1 MIKFFRRIRQKLLSE
16 NKFTKYIFY
25 AIGEIVLVVIG
36 ILIALGIN
44 NWNEKRKEVNF
55 ELQLLYSFK
64 DGLKKDLQDLEG
76 NVRWHKRGLAAAD
89 TILFALEND
98 KDYDIDKIAR
108 NFSDFMT
115 PTFFRYST
123 SAFETLKSKGITTIS
138 NKQLR
143 DAIIG
148 VYDSQYNF
156 FLVNERYFVDELERG
171 FAEVFPTRFE
181 SAYDYDLTKPD
192 FPGSLRPLNFEALKK
207 DQEMLY
213 YIRSTQ
219 NRTRILVDWQYAQ
232 LRSRIVELMS
242 KINTEIE
249 HLESQ

>member
-1 MIKFFRRIRQKLLSE
+1 MLALFRKLRLKLLAES
-16 NKFTKYIFY
+16 KFSRYLLY
-25 AIGEIVLVVIG
+25 AIGEIFLVVIG

-44 NWNEKRKEVNF
+44 NWNEKRKEQTF

-64 DGLKKDLQDLEG
+64 DGLQKDLQDLEG
-76 NVRWHKRGLAAAD
+76 NVRWHKRGLAASD
-89 TILFALEND
+89 TILLALEND
-98 KDYDIDKIAR
+98 IDYDLEKISR

-138 NKQLR
+138 NKELR

-171 FAEVFPTRFE
+171 YAEVFPTRFE
-181 SAYDYDLTKPD
+181 SAYDYDLTQPD
-192 FPGSLRPLNFEALKK
+192 FPGSLKPLNFEALKTDK
-207 DQEMLY
+207 EMLY
-213 YIRSTQ
+213 YIRSTR
-219 NRTRILVDWQYAQ
+219 NRTKILLDWQYAQ
-232 LRSRIVELMS
+232 LKSRIVGLMS
-242 KINTEIE
+242 QIDSEIE
-249 HLESQ
+249 HLETK

>member
-1 MIKFFRRIRQKLLSE
+1 
-16 NKFTKYIFY
+16 
-25 AIGEIVLVVIG
+25 
-36 ILIALGIN
+36 
-44 NWNEKRKEVNF
+44 
-55 ELQLLYSFK
+55 
-64 DGLKKDLQDLEG
+64 
-76 NVRWHKRGLAAAD
+76 
-89 TILFALEND
+89 
-98 KDYDIDKIAR
+98 
-108 NFSDFMT
+108 
-115 PTFFRYST
+115 
-123 SAFETLKSKGITTIS
+123 
-138 NKQLR
+138 
-143 DAIIG
+143 